1 MNKRI
6 GLIVLVAVAV
16 MAVGSCYGFLG
27 VKTDKAPEAAKKSS
41 SGIAFP
47 DMMNQLSQNM
57 ALWGRMNGD
66 EKKQAVEA
74 VIGLYKNRDNV
85 AILNTGEFYAGKIDE
100 TLKGNP
106 SVANMDI
113 MTLMRVLSIMEYDFY
128 NGENKDALARKTLG
142 EKGFAENQTRRQMKA
157 RFGGQPTT

>member
-6 GLIVLVAVAV
+6 ALMMLVVVGVLAA
-16 MAVGSCYGFLG
+16 GSCYGFLG
-27 VKTDKAPEAAKKSS
+27 VKKDKASVSDTKN
-41 SGIAFP
+41 SGVAFP

-57 ALWGRMNGD
+57 ALWARLSGD
-66 EKKQAVEA
+66 EKKQSVEA

-100 TLKGNP
+100 TLKANP

-113 MTLMRVLSIMEYDFY
+113 MTLMRVLAIMEYDFY
-128 NGENKDALARKTLG
+128 NGENKDALAKKTLG
-142 EKGFAENQTRRQMKA
+142 EKGFLENQTRRQMSA
-157 RFGGQPTT
+157 RFGVQPKQ

>member
-6 GLIVLVAVAV
+6 GLIVLVMVGV
-16 MAVGSCYGFLG
+16 LAVGSCYAFLG
-27 VKTDKAPEAAKKSS
+27 VKKEKTSEADKKV
-41 SGIAFP
+41 SGVAFP
-47 DMMNQLSQNM
+47 DMMTQLSQNM
-57 ALWGRMNGD
+57 ALWGRMNAD

-100 TLKGNP
+100 TLKANP

-113 MTLMRVLSIMEYDFY
+113 MTLLRVLSIMEYDFY

-142 EKGFAENQTRRQMKA
+142 EKGFSENQTRRQMSA
-157 RFGGQPTT
+157 RFGGQGKQ

>member
-6 GLIVLVAVAV
+6 GLVVLAVAGVLVA
-16 MAVGSCYGFLG
+16 GSCYGFLG
-27 VKTDKAPEAAKKSS
+27 VKTDKVPVADKKG
-41 SGIAFP
+41 SGVAFP
-47 DMMNQLSQNM
+47 DMMTQLSRNM
-57 ALWGRMNGD
+57 ALWERMGGD
-66 EKKQAVEA
+66 EKKQSVEA

-100 TLKGNP
+100 TLKANP

-113 MTLMRVLSIMEYDFY
+113 MTLLRVLSIMEYDFY

-142 EKGFAENQTRRQMKA
+142 EKGFAENQTRRQMSA
-157 RFGGQPTT
+157 RFGGQPK

>member
-6 GLIVLVAVAV
+6 GLIVLAVAGV
-16 MAVGSCYGFLG
+16 LVVGSCYGFLS
-27 VKTDKAPEAAKKSS
+27 VKTDKASVADKKG

-47 DMMNQLSQNM
+47 DMMTQLSLNM
-57 ALWGRMNGD
+57 ALWERMGGN

-85 AILNTGEFYAGKIDE
+85 AILKTGEFYVGKIDE
-100 TLKGNP
+100 TLSANP
-106 SVANMDI
+106 SVANMGI
-113 MTLMRVLSIMEYDFY
+113 MTVMRVLSIMEYDFY

-142 EKGFAENQTRRQMKA
+142 EKGFSENQMRRKMSA
-157 RFGGQPTT
+157 RVDVQPKQ